1 MLLTCD
7 IGNTNISL
15 GIFDKSNGPPLYEPK
30 ATWRIATDRAKLVDE
45 YALQINHLMSL
56 RMISPDDITQIAICS
71 GVPTLTS
78 IFHHISSETFKLE
91 PLIVGSGTRT
101 GIKVLYD
108 NPRDVG
114 ADRIVDAAAALNLYG
129 GPVIIVDFGTATVFD
144 GVKANGDYLGG
155 AIAPGI
161 SIAADALYHNASML
175 RRVELVPPP
184 TAIGKNTIHAIQSG
198 LIFGYSELVKGMVD
212 RFDKELGGGCKV
224 VATGGLAEIIQ
235 NEITIFDNVS
245 PHLTLKGLKIIQDMN
260 GN

>member
-1 MLLTCD
+1 MCIRD
-7 IGNTNISL
+7 RGNTNISL

-45 YALQINHLMSL
+45 YALLINHLMSL

-78 IFHHISSETFKLE
+78 IFHQISRETFKLE

-144 GVKANGDYLGG
+144 AVKANGDYLGG

-198 LIFGYSELVKGMVD
+198 LIFGYSELV
-212 RFDKELGGGCKV
+212 LS
-224 VATGGLAEIIQ
+224 LIHI
-235 NEITIFDNVS
+235 
-245 PHLTLKGLKIIQDMN
+245 
-260 GN
+260 

>member
-1 MLLTCD
+1 MLLAFD

-15 GIFDKSNGPPLYEPK
+15 GIFDQSNGPPLYEPK

-45 YALQINHLMSL
+45 YALLINHLMSL
-56 RMISPDDITQIAICS
+56 QMMSPDDITRIAICS

-78 IFHHISSETFKLE
+78 IFQQLSRETFKLE

-114 ADRIVDAAAALNLYG
+114 ADRIVDAAAAINLYG

-144 GVKANGDYLGG
+144 AVKSNGDYLGG

-161 SIAADALYHNASML
+161 SISADALYHNASML
-175 RRVELVPPP
+175 RRVELIPPP

-198 LIFGYSELVKGMVD
+198 LIFGYSELVKGMVN
-212 RFDKELGGGCKV
+212 RFDNELGGGCKV
-224 VATGGLAEIIQ
+224 VATGGLAELIQ
-235 NEITIFDNVS
+235 DEIGIFDNVS
-245 PHLTLKGLKIIQDMN
+245 PYLTLKGLKIIQDMN